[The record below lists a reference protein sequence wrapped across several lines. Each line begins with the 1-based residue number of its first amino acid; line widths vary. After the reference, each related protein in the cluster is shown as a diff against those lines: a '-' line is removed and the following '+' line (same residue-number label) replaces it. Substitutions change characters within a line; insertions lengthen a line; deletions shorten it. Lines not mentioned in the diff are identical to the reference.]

1 MSVDVTHRL
10 DPLVTADHVDSSWLC
25 RAARALDDLD
35 QCLETVAAEVPV
47 PAPDEA
53 PAGRRSPRLA
63 RAASQV
69 SSDVQRLHHRARSL
83 RRRLVLA
90 TKDARLGPGLKTEL
104 ANLSRDANVVFDRLG
119 LL

>member
-1 MSVDVTHRL
+1 MSVDITHCL

-35 QCLETVAAEVPV
+35 QCLETVATEMPV
-47 PAPDEA
+47 PTPDA
-53 PAGRRSPRLA
+53 ATADRRRPRLA
-63 RAASQV
+63 IAAPQM
-69 SSDVQRLHHRARSL
+69 SSDLQRLHHRARSL

-90 TKDARLGPGLKTEL
+90 TKDGRLGPGLKTEL

>member
-1 MSVDVTHRL
+1 
-10 DPLVTADHVDSSWLC
+10 
-25 RAARALDDLD
+25 
-35 QCLETVAAEVPV
+35 
-47 PAPDEA
+47 
-53 PAGRRSPRLA
+53 
-63 RAASQV
+63 V
-69 SSDVQRLHHRARSL
+69 SADVQRLHHRARSL